1 MEIALAPE
9 SAARIRA
16 VLGDTVDLSPA
27 GVPQALAQLAGEAP
41 DVYSEV
47 LDQLSG
53 SDIRLD
59 SERVLHRRHKRT
71 ALRRALFGWGE
82 YDSDVGDRL
91 LAKRRVAAALPI
103 GLAAVMLAAA
113 GCSALL
119 NTSHRASPPPA
130 SVRVLRSSQGPS
142 RGEMTAIRRAV
153 AREAPLRPGSVAG
166 RTAMAAAPEPV
177 RASPQLPPVPA
188 LTLPSLLP
196 GRDADRPLPPSIVF
210 SRVPS
215 SSGGPAHAGDT
226 APHSPVVYARDAAGD
241 VGESPAPP
249 PSASGDTDGPRTG
262 MPRKPGVR
270 IAARLVT
277 GVVVAAGVPPVPV
290 VAEGTDGSTW
300 LGHAVAEP
308 DGRVHISFQAADQDI
323 NGSRGGRPTVGGA
336 PVLATVPASGVALE
350 PDQLSVGLP
359 GRLVIRRRAAAAAA
373 IGAVVQ
379 AASDYLQA
387 LAHAGQVTVAAG
399 TTQVSVGGPAPGWTY
414 AASRLADTLNP
425 QASGTTIET
434 LEIPA
439 GTRCIILITEAR

>member
-1 MEIALAPE
+1 MEIALPPE

-16 VLGDTVDLSPA
+16 VLGDAVDLSPA
-27 GVPQALAQLAGEAP
+27 AVPQALARLAGEAP

-59 SERVLHRRHKRT
+59 SERVLHRRHRRT
-71 ALRRALFGWGE
+71 ALRRAVFGWGE

-119 NTSHRASPPPA
+119 NRSHRTSPPPA
-130 SVRVLRSSQGPS
+130 SAHVLRPSQAPS
-142 RGEMTAIRRAV
+142 RGEMITIRRAV
-153 AREAPLRPGSVAG
+153 ARETQMWPGTAAG
-166 RTAMAAAPEPV
+166 RTSMAGAPEPV
-177 RASPQLPPVPA
+177 RASPPLPPVPA

-196 GRDADRPLPPSIVF
+196 GPRDADRPLPPSIVF

-215 SSGGPAHAGDT
+215 STGGPSHTGD
-226 APHSPVVYARDAAGD
+226 AVSHSPVVYARDAAGD
-241 VGESPAPP
+241 VRASPAPP
-249 PSASGDTDGPRTG
+249 PSASSDIDGPRA
-262 MPRKPGVR
+262 GVLRRLGDR
-270 IAARLVT
+270 IPARLVT

-290 VAEGTDGSTW
+290 VAEAIDGSTW

-308 DGRVHISFQAADQDI
+308 DGRVHISFQAADRDI
-323 NGSRGGRPTVGGA
+323 SRADGGRPTADAG
-336 PVLATVPASGVALE
+336 PVLGVPASGVALE
-350 PDQLSVGLP
+350 PDQLSAGLP
-359 GRLVIRRRAAAAAA
+359 GRLVVRRRAAAAAA

-379 AASDYLQA
+379 AASDYMQA
-387 LAHAGQVTVAAG
+387 LARAGQVTVATG
-399 TTQVSVGGPAPGWTY
+399 VTQVSIGGPAPGWTY
-414 AASRLADTLNP
+414 AASRLADTLNG
-425 QASGTTIET
+425 QMSGTTIET

-439 GTRCIILITEAR
+439 GTRCIILITGAP